1 MNYQI
6 NKNILRATSYSC
18 VVYTLLKGTQLWV
31 WGDVWGLKFR
41 RPFLWRVMG
50 FSLFL
55 FFYFIFLL
63 LYNCFMS
70 FPSGWTVKNLPAN
83 KGDAGSVFGLR
94 RSPGEGNGKP
104 LQYSCLG
111 SPMDRGAWRAI
122 VHGVAELDRIY
133 KFVLFSAAQQG
144 QSAICIQISPLFLDF
159 LHIYVTTE
167 HWVEFPVL
175 YSRFSLFICFIHS
188 INSVCVCVCVYI
200 YICMCQSQTPNSSH
214 PSFPL
219 SIHIFVLFV
228 YVSTSALQ
236 IRSSIP
242 FF

>member
-6 NKNILRATSYSC
+6 NKNILRATSSSC

-41 RPFLWRVMG
+41 RPFLWRVTG

-55 FFYFIFLL
+55 SFYFIFLL

-83 KGDAGSVFGLR
+83 KGDAGSIFGLR

-111 SPMDRGAWRAI
+111 SPMDRGAWWAI
-122 VHGVAELDRIY
+122 VHGVAELDRNY
-133 KFVLFSAAQQG
+133 KIVLVSAAQQG
-144 QSAICIQISPLFLDF
+144 ESTICIQISPLFWTSF
-159 LHIYVTTE
+159 TFMSPQNTE
-167 HWVEFPVL
+167 
-175 YSRFSLFICFIHS
+175 
-188 INSVCVCVCVYI
+188 
-200 YICMCQSQTPNSSH
+200 
-214 PSFPL
+214 
-219 SIHIFVLFV
+219 
-228 YVSTSALQ
+228 
-236 IRSSIP
+236 
-242 FF
+242 

>member
-83 KGDAGSVFGLR
+83 KGDAGLIPGSG
-94 RSPGEGNGKP
+94 RSPGEGNGNS
-104 LQYSCLG
+104 LQYSCLENF
-111 SPMDRGAWRAI
+111 MDRVWQST
-122 VHGVAELDRIY
+122 VYGVANSWTWLSNWACIAKLRSLRELLR
-133 KFVLFSAAQQG
+133 
-144 QSAICIQISPLFLDF
+144 
-159 LHIYVTTE
+159 
-167 HWVEFPVL
+167 
-175 YSRFSLFICFIHS
+175 
-188 INSVCVCVCVYI
+188 
-200 YICMCQSQTPNSSH
+200 
-214 PSFPL
+214 
-219 SIHIFVLFV
+219 
-228 YVSTSALQ
+228 STRKLT
-236 IRSSIP
+236 
-242 FF
+242 

>member
-133 KFVLFSAAQQG
+133 KFVLFFCCTARSISYLYTNLSSFFELPSHLCHHRVLG
-144 QSAICIQISPLFLDF
+144 KVPWAI
-159 LHIYVTTE
+159 Y
-167 HWVEFPVL
+167 
-175 YSRFSLFICFIHS
+175 
-188 INSVCVCVCVYI
+188 
-200 YICMCQSQTPNSSH
+200 
-214 PSFPL
+214 
-219 SIHIFVLFV
+219 
-228 YVSTSALQ
+228 
-236 IRSSIP
+236 
-242 FF
+242 